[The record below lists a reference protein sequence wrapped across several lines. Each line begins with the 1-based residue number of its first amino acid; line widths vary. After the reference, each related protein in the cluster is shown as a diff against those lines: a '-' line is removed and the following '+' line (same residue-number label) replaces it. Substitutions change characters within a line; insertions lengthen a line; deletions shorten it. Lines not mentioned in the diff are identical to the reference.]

1 MNPQENEKNGDFSAD
16 NITNDQ
22 NTEKTNSDSGE
33 KSSCNCGSE
42 CDTKS
47 AKKGC
52 KKEDKKLKEENE
64 KLSSSL
70 SELTDRYTRMLAEY
84 DNFRK
89 RAAKER
95 EGVYSDAC
103 ADVLKEILVVKD
115 SLEMAMKFADD
126 GEFSKGVSMTLSKFD
141 EILKKLGVEEFGNP
155 GDEFDPN
162 LHNAVFHTEDDSLG
176 ENQIAE
182 VMMKGYKKGDKII
195 RYAMVKVAN

>member
-1 MNPQENEKNGDFSAD
+1 MLLVLLVQTS
-16 NITNDQ
+16 
-22 NTEKTNSDSGE
+22 
-33 KSSCNCGSE
+33 
-42 CDTKS
+42 
-47 AKKGC
+47 

>member
-16 NITNDQ
+16 NITSDQ
-22 NTEKTNSDSGE
+22 NTEKTNSDSVN
-33 KSSCNCGSE
+33 KSSCNCSGE
-42 CDTKS
+42 CDTKA